1 MKGNWTQNEQR
12 PRERL
17 LRLGPAHLSDS
28 ELLSILIGSGTHTE
42 PAVSIA
48 HRLLRFV
55 GGSLIRLYRLH
66 PGELRQMHGIG
77 DARSTAIL
85 AGMELGRRMLLR
97 DEEQGAVI
105 TKPNEAYACLRERI
119 PIAAQE
125 TIMAL
130 YLDNRN
136 HILACEEVAGRQLP
150 AGCELDLRRL
160 LKTCLMHNASG
171 IILAHNHPS
180 EDVAPSHQDVDMSRE
195 LESLLLSIGVEL
207 VDHLVLSRHGY
218 TQVKWRVREGVTHP
232 PGACTSR

>member
-1 MKGNWTQNEQR
+1 MGYVQYMKGNWTLNEQR

-28 ELLSILIGSGTHTE
+28 ELLSIIIGSGTHTE
-42 PAVSIA
+42 SAVSIA
-48 HRLLRFV
+48 HRLLRLV

-97 DEEQGAVI
+97 NEKQGEI
-105 TKPNEAYACLRERI
+105 ISQPHDAYTCLREHI
-119 PIAAQE
+119 PIDAQE

-130 YLDNRN
+130 YLNNRN
-136 HILACEEVAGRQLP
+136 HILACDEVAGRQLP
-150 AGCELDLRRL
+150 AGCELDLRHL
-160 LKTCLMHNASG
+160 MKTCLMHNASG

-180 EDVAPSHQDVDMSRE
+180 EDVIPSQQDIDMSRE
-195 LESLLLSIGVEL
+195 LERLLLSIGVEL

-218 TQVKWRVREGVTHP
+218 TQVNWRE
-232 PGACTSR
+232 AS